1 MLGRLLR
8 SNGVQSGRR
17 TSLPCKMW
25 PERSRQGGI
34 RKWQLAPANGRCNRV
49 ALHCH
54 QIENDN
60 HMVNSASAMSR
71 VAGDDEEDE
80 AASNMP

>member
-8 SNGVQSGRR
+8 SSGVQSGRR

-25 PERSRQGGI
+25 PDRYRQGGV
-34 RKWQLAPANGRCNRV
+34 REWQLAQADGRCNRV

-60 HMVNSASAMSR
+60 HMVNSAGALNR
-71 VAGDDEEDE
+71 VAGNDEEDE
-80 AASNMP
+80 VASNMP